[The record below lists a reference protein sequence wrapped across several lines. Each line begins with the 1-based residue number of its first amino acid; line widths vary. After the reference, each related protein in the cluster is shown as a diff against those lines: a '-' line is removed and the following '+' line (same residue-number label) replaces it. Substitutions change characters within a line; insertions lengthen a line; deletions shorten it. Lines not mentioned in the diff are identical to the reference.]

1 MVPQLMGRRLTSE
14 CRMRHAKILFLILFW
29 TAIPLNADIVEGNGY
44 SFFLSAPLGWVLDK
58 SVSSDDESDA
68 VLYPQGTTYRNAP
81 SILYVSIAL
90 KGDGFKDLPD
100 LLQQD
105 AQWGS
110 RQGSQFHLRN
120 GPRLQTRLKK
130 AVPVYLY
137 LGLKD
142 GTSEAT
148 AYVDEKEVVVVFTLS
163 SSNEQILHED
173 LPALQTAVESYEFIG
188 KSGENLE

>member
-1 MVPQLMGRRLTSE
+1 MRTLTTL
-14 CRMRHAKILFLILFW
+14 ALALFL
-29 TAIPLNADIVEGNGY
+29 AAAPLGAEIVEGNGY

-68 VLYPQGTTYRNAP
+68 ILYPQGTTSRNAP

-100 LLQQD
+100 LLRQD

-110 RQGSQFHLRN
+110 RQGPRFHLRN

-130 AVPVYLY
+130 GVPVYFY

-148 AYVDEKEVVVVFTLS
+148 AYVDETGVVVVFTLS

-173 LPALQTAVESYEFIG
+173 LPALQAAVESYEFIG
-188 KSGENLE
+188 KSGENPE

>member
-1 MVPQLMGRRLTSE
+1 
-14 CRMRHAKILFLILFW
+14 MRCVKISLLILLL
-29 TAIPLNADIVEGNGY
+29 AAAPMSAEIVEGNGY
-44 SFFLSAPLGWVLDK
+44 SFFLSAPAGWVLDK

-81 SILYVSIAL
+81 SLLYVSIAL
-90 KGDGFKDLPD
+90 KGDGFKDLAD
-100 LLQQD
+100 LLHQDEEWGRQQ
-105 AQWGS
+105 GPH
-110 RQGSQFHLRN
+110 FHLRN

-130 AVPVYLY
+130 GVPVYFY

-148 AYVDEKEVVVVFTLS
+148 AYVDETDVIVVFTLS
-163 SSNEQILHED
+163 SANEQILHED

-188 KSGENLE
+188 KTGENME